1 MPLRT
6 PLIVVCLSF
15 AACGGKSS
23 DSGNPSPRPSE
34 PARQSATP
42 FGDSIRARRNAS
54 LAVRP
59 DTLGMRA
66 DSGRIAGDTTAKL
79 WVIVLSDFQCAE
91 CRDLA
96 LRTLPLLRKEFVE
109 KGLLRIAFVNHPQE
123 RHFNARFAALAALC
137 AATAGRFWE
146 MHDSLFAAQAYWHRM
161 PDPRPYM
168 DSLAVAAGVPAAVQ
182 SDCTSRNRM
191 LHTLATDIER
201 SRELEVA
208 DVPAVFVGD
217 RRLEQGELTPGGLQR
232 AVRSALAGR

>member
-1 MPLRT
+1 M
-6 PLIVVCLSF
+6 
-15 AACGGKSS
+15 
-23 DSGNPSPRPSE
+23 
-34 PARQSATP
+34 
-42 FGDSIRARRNAS
+42 
-54 LAVRP
+54 RP

-91 CRDLA
+91 CRDLS
-96 LRTLPLLRKEFVE
+96 LRALPLLRKEFVE
-109 KGLLRIAFVNHPQE
+109 KGSVRIAFVNHPQE

-146 MHDSLFAAQAYWHRM
+146 MHDSLFAAQPYWHRM

-191 LHTLATDIER
+191 LHTLTNDIER
-201 SRELEVA
+201 SRELGVA
-208 DVPAVFVGD
+208 DVPAVFVGE
-217 RRLEQGELTPGGLQR
+217 RRLEPGELTPGGLQR
-232 AVRSALAGR
+232 AVRSALPRH